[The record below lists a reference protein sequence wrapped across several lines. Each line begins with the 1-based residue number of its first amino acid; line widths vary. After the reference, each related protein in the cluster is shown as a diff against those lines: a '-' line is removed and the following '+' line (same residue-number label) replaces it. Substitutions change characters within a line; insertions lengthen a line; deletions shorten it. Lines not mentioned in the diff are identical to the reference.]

1 MYKLFNKKLKNS
13 IVINVAMSLINNKYH
28 FHLFLILNGIWHISE
43 VPLMP
48 SDHQIKNLKKT
59 FAKKLCFRR
68 GLDFFISFGRLL
80 IQLDK
85 KTKQNGKKLF
95 QKFCLVEHGSVWQK
109 FEISEKFP
117 KFWQALWNSFNFWR
131 KYIPLSP
138 IHGPPLISIP
148 KYLQLEAFQR

>member
-1 MYKLFNKKLKNS
+1 MAKILQKDLIWKYMYKLFNKKLKNS

-48 SDHQIKNLKKT
+48 SNHQIKNLKKT

-85 KTKQNGKKLF
+85 KTKQNGKKTIPKIL
-95 QKFCLVEHGSVWQK
+95 LGGVWQCLAK
-109 FEISEKFP
+109 I
-117 KFWQALWNSFNFWR
+117 WNLGKVS
-131 KYIPLSP
+131 KILAG
-138 IHGPPLISIP
+138 IV
-148 KYLQLEAFQR
+148 E

>member
-1 MYKLFNKKLKNS
+1 
-13 IVINVAMSLINNKYH
+13 
-28 FHLFLILNGIWHISE
+28 
-43 VPLMP
+43 MP

-95 QKFCLVEHGSVWQK
+95 QKFCLVEYGSVWQK

-117 KFWQALWNSFNFWR
+117 KFWQALWNSFNF
-131 KYIPLSP
+131 
-138 IHGPPLISIP
+138 
-148 KYLQLEAFQR
+148 